1 MYFGYIWYSKK
12 DFYCVFTY
20 EKIGISRV
28 TQTVLYYT
36 AATTELQSSYCF
48 IVQDKTIIVS

>member
-1 MYFGYIWYSKK
+1 M
-12 DFYCVFTY
+12 VFQKRFLLRFHVY